1 MVTTDKTA
9 AKTRQKTIDWLLQ
22 GDPAIRWQ
30 TLRDLA
36 GAPRQIWARERQRV
50 CQQGWGK
57 RLLDRQDTVGT
68 WAGGL
73 YSPKWISTTYTML
86 LLRRLGLSP
95 THPRARA
102 ACRLLLEK
110 GLKEDGGICFSPAWE
125 HSETCE
131 TGMVLSVLAYFRYP
145 DERVDRLVEHLLVQQ
160 MADGGWN
167 CQSYRGARHSSF
179 HTSIC
184 VLEGL
189 LEYQRLYPRRVPE
202 IVDAQARG
210 REFFLQ
216 HGLFRS
222 STSGA
227 VVKPAMTRFSFPPR
241 WHYDVLR
248 GLDYFQEAGAER
260 DERLQDA
267 IGLVYKKC
275 CPDGRWPLQNRHPG
289 KVFFEMENPGR
300 SSRWNTL
307 RALRVLRWWEG
318 F

>member
-1 MVTTDKTA
+1 MIDEMA
-9 AKTRQKTIDWLLQ
+9 ARTREKSIDWLLR

-30 TLRDLA
+30 TLRDLV
-36 GAPRQIWARERQRV
+36 GARREEWTRERQRI
-50 CQQGWGK
+50 CQQGWGR
-57 RLLDRQDTVGT
+57 RLLAHQDRGGT
-68 WAGGL
+68 WGGGL

-95 THPRARA
+95 THPQAGT
-102 ACRLLLEK
+102 ACRLLLER
-110 GLKEDGGICFSPAWE
+110 GLKDDGGICFSPAYP

-131 TGMVLSVLAYFRYP
+131 TGLTLSVLAYFRYP
-145 DERVDRLVEHLLVQQ
+145 DKRVDRLVEHLLDQQ

-179 HTSIC
+179 HTTIS

-189 LEYQRLYPRRVPE
+189 LEYQRLYPRRYPRIAEVQ
-202 IVDAQARG
+202 IRG
-210 REFFLQ
+210 REFLLQ
-216 HGLFRS
+216 HRLFLS

-248 GLDYFQEAGAER
+248 GLDHFQTAGAER
-260 DERLQDA
+260 DERLRDA
-267 IGLVYKKC
+267 IDLVYKKRRA
-275 CPDGRWPLQNRHPG
+275 DGRWPLQNRHPG
-289 KVFFEMENPGR
+289 KTFFEMEKPGR
-300 SSRWNTL
+300 PSRWNTL

-318 F
+318 S